1 MCWLCCAAIPPA
13 VPSRYCC
20 CFNPCPAFSIVIRD
34 TGQISQLDVMTVG
47 AFWPRGQKACGNP
60 LKKMP
65 IYLIVSCLTCARA
78 TCAMNEKLGALC
90 WPCSPSG
97 LPPRR
102 RLLQLLAMTISMPE
116 SIGMIT
122 VLQHQLIAPVSHQA
136 VLSGRLLCRCCP
148 GRKCLPECTGSAA
161 TKPQAPFWAS
171 AGVTMM
177 CLRPVQGRCRLLR
190 QDAGSGC
197 CAWWVCQRLSCHA
210 SPDLLMRG
218 RSMPASTLGCA
229 VHAAW
234 HPTAMQRSQ
243 GRCLI
248 PEDVPWHKACG
259 ANPDEPA
266 QTCCHQDVWMP
277 QDLW

>member
-1 MCWLCCAAIPPA
+1 MLA
-13 VPSRYCC
+13 VLRCDPSGNPLKVLLL
-20 CFNPCPAFSIVIRD
+20 FQPCPAFSIVIRD

-47 AFWPRGQKACGNP
+47 AFWPRGQMTCGNP

-171 AGVTMM
+171 AGAMM
-177 CLRPVQGRCRLLR
+177 MPLRPVQGRCWRL
-190 QDAGSGC
+190 QGSAGLGL
-197 CAWWVCQRLSCHA
+197 CARRLCQRLSCHA
-210 SPDLLMRG
+210 SLDLLTG
-218 RSMPASTLGCA
+218 RQKHASRHAGLCCTCSLALHSNAEVSGPMLDPWGCTLAQG
-229 VHAAW
+229 VW
-234 HPTAMQRSQ
+234 SQ
-243 GRCLI
+243 PR
-248 PEDVPWHKACG
+248 
-259 ANPDEPA
+259 
-266 QTCCHQDVWMP
+266 
-277 QDLW
+277 